1 MSSSEQTSNQNT
13 PHNGLK
19 ESGESENILN
29 FRSPPHNFEA
39 EKALLGAILANNN
52 AYDRVS
58 GYLKAEHFAD
68 GVNGKIFEAASNLI
82 ERGQIADPITLHNFF
97 ENDGLVAEI
106 GGTQYLAEIANSLI
120 NVINS
125 AEYGR
130 SIYDLYLKRQLIDLG
145 ENIVNRAYSADIDEQ
160 ATQQIEQT
168 EQQLYEL
175 ATTGE
180 IEGGFQDFKSSVVSA
195 IGMAEIAHKRDGNL
209 SGVSSGLRDLDGI
222 MGGLHPSDL
231 IILAARPSMGKTA
244 LATNIAFNAAYDYKF
259 EIEPSGNKKTTDGAV
274 VGFFSL
280 EMSAEQLASR
290 ILSEQAQI
298 ASDKMRRGTLSNDEF
313 DKLVLASQELH
324 KLPIFIDDTPAL
336 SVSALRTRARRL
348 KRNEGL
354 GLIIVDYLQLME
366 SSQRTDNRVQEISE
380 ITRGLKTLAKELNVP
395 VLALSQL
402 SRAVEQREDKRPQL
416 SDLRESGTIE
426 QDADVVS
433 FIFRQA
439 YYDERGEPTQ
449 REEESVDKFASRY
462 TEWQERSEQNRFIAE
477 IIMGKQRHGPTGTT
491 KLHFNGMYTR
501 FGDLDTQHT
510 ESYS

>member
-1 MSSSEQTSNQNT
+1 MSKSLPSSQQNT
-13 PHNGLK
+13 SGDDLIISQEK
-19 ESGESENILN
+19 EHILN

-39 EKALLGAILANNN
+39 EKALLGAIFANNN

-58 GYLKAEHFAD
+58 SYLRSEHFAD

-97 ENDGLVAEI
+97 ENDGLIAEI

-120 NVINS
+120 NVINA

-130 SIYDLYLKRQLIDLG
+130 SIYDLYLKRQLIELG
-145 ENIVNRAYSADIDEQ
+145 ENIVNRAYSADINDQ
-160 ATQQIEQT
+160 ANHQIEQT

-175 ATTGE
+175 ATSGE

-195 IGMAEIAHKRDGNL
+195 IELAEIAHKRDGNL
-209 SGVSSGLRDLDGI
+209 SGVSSGLRDLDSI

-259 EIEPSGNKKTTDGAV
+259 ETDQRGNKKIIDGAV

-298 ASDKMRRGTLSNDEF
+298 ASDKMRRGTLNNDEF
-313 DKLVLASQELH
+313 DKLVMASQELH

-366 SSQRTDNRVQEISE
+366 SSQRTDNRVQEVSE

-439 YYDERGEPTQ
+439 YYDEKSKSTQ
-449 REEESVDKFASRY
+449 RAEESDDKFASRY
-462 TEWQERSEQNRFIAE
+462 SEWEERSEQNRFIAE
-477 IIMGKQRHGPTGTT
+477 IIIGKQRHGPTGTT

-510 ESYS
+510 EP

>member
-1 MSSSEQTSNQNT
+1 MVTSINN
-13 PHNGLK
+13 LK
-19 ESGESENILN
+19 DSLESVNSKDSNFSQ
-29 FRSPPHNFEA
+29 FRSLPHNFEA
-39 EKALLGAILANNN
+39 EKALLGAIFANNN
-52 AYDRVS
+52 AYDRVAS
-58 GYLKAEHFAD
+58 YLRPECFAD
-68 GVNGKIFEAASNLI
+68 PTHGIIFDAISKLI

-97 ENDGLVAEI
+97 EQNGSIKEV
-106 GGTQYLAEIANSLI
+106 GGSSYLAEIAGSMVS
-120 NVINS
+120 VINS
-125 AEYGR
+125 AEYGKN
-130 SIYDLYLKRQLIDLG
+130 IYDLHLKRQLIELG
-145 ENIVNRAYSADIDEQ
+145 EQLVNRAYTPEVDDPAII
-160 ATQQIEQT
+160 QIENAEQT
-168 EQQLYEL
+168 LYDL

-180 IEGGFQDFKSSVVSA
+180 IEGGFQDFKSTVISA
-195 IGMAEIAHKRDGNL
+195 IEVAEIAHKRDGQL
-209 SGVSSGLRDLDGI
+209 SGVSTGLRDLDQI

-244 LATNIAFNAAYDYKF
+244 LATNIAFNAAYDYKV
-259 EIEPSGNKKTTDGAV
+259 ETDNNGEKTVIDGAV

-280 EMSAEQLASR
+280 EMSAEQLAAR

-298 ASDKMRRGTLSNDEF
+298 ASDKMRRGTLTNTEF
-313 DKLVLASQELH
+313 DKLVVASQQLH
-324 KLPIFIDDTPAL
+324 QLPIFIDDTPAL

-354 GLIIVDYLQLME
+354 GLVVVDYLQLMDG
-366 SSQRTDNRVQEISE
+366 SSRTDNRVQEISE
-380 ITRGLKTLAKELNVP
+380 ITRGLKTLAKELDVP

-439 YYDERGEPTQ
+439 YYDERNEPVQ
-449 REEESVDKFASRY
+449 RPEESIDKYAARRS
-462 TEWQERSEQNRFIAE
+462 EWEERSEQNRYIAE
-477 IIMGKQRHGPTGTT
+477 LIIGKQRHGPTGTT

-510 ESYS
+510 QD

>member
-1 MSSSEQTSNQNT
+1 MSSSEQTSSQNT
-13 PHNGLK
+13 PHNVLK
-19 ESGESENILN
+19 ESGESENILK

-39 EKALLGAILANNN
+39 EKALLGAILANDN

-449 REEESVDKFASRY
+449 RAEESVDKFASRY

-477 IIMGKQRHGPTGTT
+477 IIIGKQRHGPTGTT

-501 FGDLDTQHT
+501 FGDLDTQHA